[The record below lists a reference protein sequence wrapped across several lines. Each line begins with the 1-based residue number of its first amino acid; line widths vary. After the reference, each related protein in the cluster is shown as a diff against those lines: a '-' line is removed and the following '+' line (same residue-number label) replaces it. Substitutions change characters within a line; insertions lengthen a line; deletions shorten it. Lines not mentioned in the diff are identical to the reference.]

1 MFKLNGKE
9 HDLGGGMIVRRVL
22 PQRLKRKVGPFVFL
36 DHMGPV
42 EIAPEQNTDVR
53 PHPHIGL
60 STLTYLFAGRLM
72 HRDSL
77 GTVSLIEPG
86 GVNWMTAGRGISHS
100 ERAHQSDRERV
111 HPLHGLQFWI
121 ALPDETEDCDP
132 SFQHYHRELIPKN
145 QNKERE
151 LAVIAGEGFG
161 LRSPVKTSSPLIFV
175 EVKANKKFT
184 LDLTEFK
191 NFELAVYMIAGLAH
205 SQGEVIEPLQML
217 FFEKNQADKIEV
229 DIDAHLVVIGGEPIV
244 TERHMWWNLVSSSLE
259 KIERAKRQWK
269 EGTFPMV
276 PGETEFIPLPEK

>member
-1 MFKLNGKE
+1 MFRFNGKE

-60 STLTYLFAGRLM
+60 STLTYLFSGRLM

-100 ERAHQSDRERV
+100 ERAHQSDREHV

-121 ALPDETEDCDP
+121 ALPDEKEDCDP

-161 LRSPVKTSSPLIFV
+161 LKSPVKVSSPLIFA
-175 EVKANKKFT
+175 EVKAHKKFI
-184 LDLTEFK
+184 LNLAEFK
-191 NFELAVYMIAGLAH
+191 NFELAIYMVTGTAR
-205 SQGEVIEPLQML
+205 SQGEELEPLQMM
-217 FFEKNQADKIEV
+217 FFEKNQVETIEV
-229 DIDAHLVVIGGEPIV
+229 DTGAHLVVIGGEPML

-269 EGTFPMV
+269 DGTFPMV